1 MMIINKIN
9 LDINIIDY
17 IENKNRKVMKA
28 GQ

>member
-17 IENKNRKVMKA
+17 IKNKNRKVMKA